1 MSPLPM
7 AGRADELAA
16 IVAAWDRVVTERN
29 RAEIVVITGDAGTG
43 KSRLVAEAVSRLRP
57 EPARILSGQARSHS
71 PAPYDW
77 MASALTGHSLT
88 GLPASPDAIAWL
100 TQRPDAPQHRF
111 APDALLRVAVDV
123 TRSLIGQG
131 PGVIL
136 VEDIHDLDP
145 ASLALVDDLASHA
158 LPALILITGRPSPAL
173 AGRVLARV
181 SGTPQSTRRHLA
193 GLSPAEVAAMIES
206 SFGIRTPEDVVLAI
220 HRRTGG
226 NPFWLTE
233 LVAAHRGSDPSA
245 LVSAPLPAH
254 LASLARDPVTDEDI
268 ARVARIAA
276 LLSDPVDTVALGDVE
291 PTIRRLIELGVLV
304 LASGGE
310 VRFRYPLIRE
320 AFADA
325 ALESER
331 RRAQRLRSGAELTA
345 REREVLGCVA
355 AGMTNQQVA
364 KSLGISIR
372 TVTVHVS
379 NLLRKTG
386 SGSRT
391 EAAMWAVR
399 HGLAA

>member
-1 MSPLPM
+1 MSALPM
-7 AGRADELAA
+7 AGRAGELAA

-43 KSRLVAEAVSRLRP
+43 KSRLVAEAVPRLRP
-57 EPARILSGQARSHS
+57 EPAQILSGQARSHS

-77 MASALTGHSLT
+77 MASALTGHGLA
-88 GLPASPDAIAWL
+88 GLPASSDAIAWL

-111 APDALLRVAVDV
+111 APDALLRVAVDT
-123 TRSLIGQG
+123 TRTLIGQG
-131 PGVIL
+131 HGVIL
-136 VEDIHDLDP
+136 VEDLHDLDP
-145 ASLALVDDLASHA
+145 ASLTLIDDLASHA

-181 SGTPQSTRRHLA
+181 SGTPRSTRRHLA
-193 GLSPAEVAAMIES
+193 GLSPAEVASVIES
-206 SFGIRTPEDVVLAI
+206 AFGIQAT
-220 HRRTGG
+220 
-226 NPFWLTE
+226 
-233 LVAAHRGSDPSA
+233 
-245 LVSAPLPAH
+245 
-254 LASLARDPVTDEDI
+254 
-268 ARVARIAA
+268 
-276 LLSDPVDTVALGDVE
+276 
-291 PTIRRLIELGVLV
+291 
-304 LASGGE
+304 SGGE

-331 RRAQRLRSGAELTA
+331 RRAQRLRAGAELTA
-345 REREVLGCVA
+345 REREVIGCVA